1 MELPLMQIIDNYELY
16 HTLSEERV
24 IFISKLKF
32 NSKMKYINKARSKNN
47 LPINL
52 DKDIYNLYIAKRLYY
67 KLFTY
72 NDLLDLKY
80 RYYNGVDFLLNDNTI
95 LFAKRINNKDDLE
108 IERNKIIP
116 CMMEVPNNVLFMFI
130 EDETLMDKTLLNEYY
145 LSFINTIRFDKILF
159 YHKGRILFINNPNE
173 IYEFYVTI
181 NTLDINLINKDY
193 NNR

>member
-1 MELPLMQIIDNYELY
+1 
-16 HTLSEERV
+16 
-24 IFISKLKF
+24 
-32 NSKMKYINKARSKNN
+32 MKYINKARSKNN

-80 RYYNGVDFLLNDNTI
+80 RYYNGVDFLLNYNTL
-95 LFAKRINNKDDLE
+95 LFAKRINNKGDLE
-108 IERNKIIP
+108 IDCNKINP
-116 CMMEVPNNVLFMFI
+116 YMMDVPNNVLFMFI
-130 EDETLMDKTLLNEYY
+130 EDEALMNKTLLNEYY